1 MLVSLAYVFILA
13 LILGYLFNK
22 VQLPALIGMLLTG
35 IILGPYALNL
45 ISPSLLSISVELRQ
59 IALVIILMRAGL
71 ALNIQDLKRVGR
83 PAILM
88 CFIPACFEIAGVM
101 LIAPPLLGI
110 SLIEAAIMGTVIA
123 AVSPAVIVPRMLYL
137 MENKIGTKKS
147 IPQLI
152 MAAGSVDDVF
162 VIILFTAFLS
172 LDAGESITAGQFFQI
187 PISIVTGLLLGIV
200 VGWLLAVYFKRFHL
214 RDSIKVII
222 MMSFAFLFL
231 GAEEKLKGF
240 IPLSGLLAVMAMGA
254 TLLYTYPVLAK
265 RISTKFSK
273 LWIAAEILLF
283 VLVGATVDIK
293 YAIAAGVASVVVI
306 VISLLFRMNG
316 VFISLLKTKLNM
328 KERLFCMIAYTPKA
342 TVQAA
347 IGSIPLAMGL
357 ACGKSVLTVAV
368 LAILITAPLGAF
380 AIDKTYKRLLN
391 HSTDK
396 DDATIVDESM

>member
-13 LILGYLFNK
+13 SILGYLFNK

-200 VGWLLAVYFKRFHL
+200 VGWLLAFYFKRFHL

>member
-1 MLVSLAYVFILA
+1 
-13 LILGYLFNK
+13 
-22 VQLPALIGMLLTG
+22 
-35 IILGPYALNL
+35 
-45 ISPSLLSISVELRQ
+45 
-59 IALVIILMRAGL
+59 
-71 ALNIQDLKRVGR
+71 
-83 PAILM
+83 
-88 CFIPACFEIAGVM
+88 
-101 LIAPPLLGI
+101 
-110 SLIEAAIMGTVIA
+110 MGTGIA
-123 AVSPAVIVPRMLYL
+123 AVSPAVHGPSMLYL
-137 MENKIGTKKS
+137 MENNRGTKKR
-147 IPQLI
+147 IPQMI

-187 PISIVTGLLLGIV
+187 PISLVTVLLLGIV
-200 VGWLLAVYFKRFHL
+200 VGGLLTVYFKRFQL